1 MPLCEQGTKD
11 LISNRLSEHI
21 QDLIRLLLTPNPEK
35 RPTIDE
41 LDLLLSNFHSLTA
54 VPLTDD
60 ALDIKRQH
68 QEHERV

>member
-11 LISNRLSEHI
+11 LISSRLSEKI
-21 QDLIRLLLTPNPEK
+21 QDLVRLLLTPNPEK

-41 LDLLLSNFHSLTA
+41 LDLLLSNFYSFTV

-60 ALDIKRQH
+60 ALEIKRQH